1 MRGQQTQKTQLS
13 RSNKNKNKNDKVSL
27 TSEANSS
34 APVEQIKNA
43 LIPCCDG
50 CKTLITDDVRAL
62 QRDRCTSDEAWKCIS
77 CLHLKPE
84 IYDAIVDGATELKW
98 FCNRCEIVVREEP
111 CQTAKLEELMK
122 LLERFLKRANAVE
135 QKLSEKADI
144 RNVSMLEESLA
155 GLEERLNKQIEDRT
169 KVVEVLC
176 QSLPGAPGRRE
187 VEESIVTAVKDKIE
201 EDKEEEAEIAKR
213 KTNVIVFGLN
223 ESHSDDTEERNM
235 EASCKISEMLHEMN
249 VSGVVFVRYLD

>member
-1 MRGQQTQKTQLS
+1 
-13 RSNKNKNKNDKVSL
+13 
-27 TSEANSS
+27 
-34 APVEQIKNA
+34 VEQIKNA

-77 CLHLKPE
+77 CLNLKPE
-84 IYDAIVDGATELKW
+84 IYDAIVDGARELKW

-144 RNVSMLEESLA
+144 RNVSMLESLA

-176 QSLPGAPGRRE
+176 QSLPRTPGRRE

-235 EASCKISEMLHEMN
+235 EASCKISEMLDEMN
-249 VSGVVFVRYLD
+249 VVELVFVRYLD